1 MVDELASWGPPGAV
15 IPGLTLERHI
25 LDRQQRAPGASGE
38 LTRLLQQIQLAA
50 KIIASRVHR
59 AGLAGL
65 LGLTG
70 EVNVQGE
77 RVQKLDAYADTVIR
91 RTLEGSGQLCVM
103 ASEEVEGPIEIPAPY
118 PTGKYVLVYDP
129 LDGSGNIDVNAT
141 IGTIFGIYRRR
152 SEQGPGALEDLLQ
165 PGRDLVAAGYVIYGS
180 SVMLVYTTGDRV
192 HGFTYDPSVG
202 EFFLSHEDLRLPG
215 RGSVYSVNEGNR
227 SRWSAEVVRWAD
239 DVKSERSPAGKP
251 YSLRYIGAMV
261 ADFHRTLLRG
271 GIFAYPADARS
282 PQGKLRLLY
291 EAAPLAFVAE
301 AAGGAATD
309 GTRRILD
316 VTPASLHQRTPLWI
330 GSVRDVAFAV
340 ERMHGAE
347 ALPEALGPRAMQALR
362 EAPR

>member
-1 MVDELASWGPPGAV
+1 MVEELASWGPPGAV

-25 LDRQQRAPGASGE
+25 FDRQQRVPGASGE

-59 AGLAGL
+59 AGLAGM

-77 RVQKLDAYADTVIR
+77 QVQKLDAFADTVIR

-103 ASEEVEGPIEIPAPY
+103 ASEEVEGPIPIPEPY

-129 LDGSGNIDVNAT
+129 LDGSGNIDINAT

-152 SEQGPGALEDLLQ
+152 SEHGEGSLEDLLQ
-165 PGRDLVAAGYVIYGS
+165 PGRDLVASGYVIYGS

-202 EFFLSHEDLRLPG
+202 EFFLSHEDVRIPA
-215 RGSVYSVNEGNR
+215 RGAVYSVNEGNR
-227 SRWSAEVVRWAD
+227 GRWSGEVRRWAESLKGD
-239 DVKSERSPAGKP
+239 RTPLGRP

-271 GIFAYPADARS
+271 GVFAYPADSKS
-282 PQGKLRLLY
+282 PHGKLRLLY
-291 EAAPLAFVAE
+291 EAAPLAFVVE

-316 VTPASLHQRTPLWI
+316 LTPDRLHQRTPLWI
-330 GSVRDVAFAV
+330 GSVHDVAFAV
-340 ERMHGAE
+340 EQMHGSDAVE
-347 ALPEALGPRAMQALR
+347 GALGARAAAVLTSGR
-362 EAPR
+362 

>member
-1 MVDELASWGPPGAV
+1 MMDDLASWGPPGAV

-25 LDRQQRAPGASGE
+25 FDRQQRVPGASGE
-38 LTRLLQQIQLAA
+38 LTRLLQQVQLAA

-59 AGLAGL
+59 AGLAGM

-77 RVQKLDAYADTVIR
+77 QVQKLDAFADTVIR

-103 ASEEVEGPIEIPAPY
+103 ASEEVEGPIPIPEPY

-129 LDGSGNIDVNAT
+129 LDGSGNIDINAT
-141 IGTIFGIYRRR
+141 IGTIFGIHRRR
-152 SEQGPGALEDLLQ
+152 SGQGPGGLEDLLQ

-202 EFFLSHEDLRLPG
+202 EFFLSHEDVRIPG
-215 RGSVYSVNEGNR
+215 HGAIYSVNEGNR
-227 SRWSAEVVRWAD
+227 TRWSSEVARWVDAL
-239 DVKSERSPAGKP
+239 KEEGAPAGRP
-251 YSLRYIGAMV
+251 CSLRYIGAMV

-271 GIFAYPADARS
+271 GIFAYPADCKS
-282 PQGKLRLLY
+282 PAGKLRLLY
-291 EAAPLAFVAE
+291 EAAPLAFVVE

-316 VTPASLHQRTPLWI
+316 IEPERLHQRTPLWI

-340 ERMHGAE
+340 ERMHGPEVLE
-347 ALPEALGPRAMQALR
+347 AALGPRAMAALSSGR
-362 EAPR
+362 